1 MSNALAGARPPVTLA
16 ERFWSIARAR
26 EGTGVD
32 GDSVDP
38 VVVVRHVLAILD
50 ALDRGESAGPVSVR
64 TFSFLKLLRE
74 SEQRGDLSYAAP
86 EQISGDVLD
95 ERSLVFSVGVLLFE
109 RLTGRH
115 PFGAE
120 GNSVRRVARIRKGE
134 FGSGINYFPT
144 VPPGLRSIL
153 MKAMGPF
160 PEERFA
166 NLADLRSH
174 LDQFVDQEAPRA
186 VRLPGTSSEATAAKP
201 AKRRAPKS
209 DGESTRIVDMSPQVH
224 SELVKAAARASRR
237 TVLASGTI
245 EVTPK
250 PEEAAPARAKAKPA
264 PVARTKSAPVPRPV
278 AAAPIPE
285 PVPVALTPAPMA
297 AAQMQPREAE
307 LMPELPRADYIPN
320 LKPKAPR
327 SLPPLLWAGL
337 GAAVAS
343 VAFFMLTRSGGDHA
357 ATHAAA
363 PAAKAAHAK
372 APAEKAAPA
381 PTPAAAAQTEQ
392 AAPQPATPAS
402 FDPEKEGLRALAASR
417 DCLTAVQLDDG
428 VAFGIGLLYD
438 AANAR
443 VRKVYFNG
451 KDSVLPWKQRK
462 CMEDKIIGSAMLAPP
477 PKNMIVEYWARVRQS
492 GTKVSFKLP
501 Q

>member
-1 MSNALAGARPPVTLA
+1 VTLA

-26 EGTGVD
+26 EGTGLD

-38 VVVVRHVLAILD
+38 AVVVRHVLAILD
-50 ALDRGESAGPVSVR
+50 ALARGESAGPVSVR

-86 EQISGDVLD
+86 EQISGDLLD

-134 FGSGINYFPT
+134 FGSGVNYFPT

-160 PEERFA
+160 PEERFVD
-166 NLADLRSH
+166 LSDLRSH
-174 LDQFVDQEAPRA
+174 LEQFVDQEAPRS
-186 VRLPGTSSEATAAKP
+186 VRLPGTSSEATAAKAP
-201 AKRRAPKS
+201 KRRTPKS

-224 SELVKAAARASRR
+224 SELVRAAARSARR

-245 EVTPK
+245 EVTPQPDK
-250 PEEAAPARAKAKPA
+250 VEPPGAKAKAPVAKPA
-264 PVARTKSAPVPRPV
+264 PVARAKSAPVPRPM
-278 AAAPIPE
+278 AAPPIPA

-297 AAQMQPREAE
+297 AAQMTREAE
-307 LMPELPRADYIPN
+307 LMPDLPRADYVPN
-320 LKPKAPR
+320 LEPRAPR

-343 VAFFMLTRSGGDHA
+343 VAFFMLTRSAGDHA
-357 ATHAAA
+357 ATRAATA
-363 PAAKAAHAK
+363 TPAKAKAARAS
-372 APAEKAAPA
+372 APADHAA
-381 PTPAAAAQTEQ
+381 PTPAAAEKAATTPAQ
-392 AAPQPATPAS
+392 PQPSAPAS
-402 FDPEKEGLRALAASR
+402 FDPEHEGLRALAAAR
-417 DCLTAVQLDDG
+417 DCLTAKQLDDG
-428 VAFGIGLLYD
+428 VAFGIGLLFHASD
-438 AANAR
+438 AR
-443 VRKVYFNG
+443 VHKVYFNG

-462 CMEDKIIGSAMLAPP
+462 CMQDAITGSAMLVSP
-477 PKNMIVEYWARVRQS
+477 PKNMIVEYWAHVRQS
-492 GTKVSFKLP
+492 GAKVSFKLP

>member
-134 FGSGINYFPT
+134 FGSGVNYFPT
-144 VPPGLRSIL
+144 VPPGLQSIL

-160 PEERFA
+160 PEERFVD
-166 NLADLRSH
+166 LADLRSH

-186 VRLPGTSSEATAAKP
+186 VPLPGTSASADAAP
-201 AKRRAPKS
+201 RAAKRRTPKS
-209 DGESTRIVDMSPQVH
+209 DGESTRIVNMSPQVK
-224 SELVKAAARASRR
+224 SELVAAASRASRR

-245 EVTPK
+245 EVTPT
-250 PEEAAPARAKAKPA
+250 PAPAPAEVAPPRAEAKPTPA
-264 PVARTKSAPVPRPV
+264 PAPRPV
-278 AAAPIPE
+278 A
-285 PVPVALTPAPMA
+285 VTPAPVSH
-297 AAQMQPREAE
+297 EAE
-307 LMPELPRADYIPN
+307 LLPQLPRADYVPN

-337 GAAVAS
+337 GAAIAS
-343 VAFFMLTRSGGDHA
+343 VAFFMLTRSGGDQA
-357 ATHAAA
+357 ATRAAATADAPAAAA
-363 PAAKAAHAK
+363 PVTDHAA
-372 APAEKAAPA
+372 AAPA
-381 PTPAAAAQTEQ
+381 PTPSADGTRAAGVP
-392 AAPQPATPAS
+392 APAPATPAAPAT
-402 FDPEKEGLRALAASR
+402 FDPEREGLRALAAGR
-417 DCLTAVQLDDG
+417 DCLTAAQLDSG
-428 VAFGIGLLYD
+428 VAFGIGLLFD
-438 AANAR
+438 AGDAR
-443 VRKVYFNG
+443 VHKVYFNG
-451 KDSVLPWKQRK
+451 KDSVLPYKQRH
-462 CMEDKIIGSAMLAPP
+462 CLQEKITGHAMLAAP
-477 PKNMIVEYWARVRQS
+477 PKNMIVNYWAHVRQ
-492 GTKVSFKLP
+492 GDAKVSFKLP
-501 Q
+501 K